1 MILQI
6 GPSYQFFQQNCL
18 PAVLE
23 SIPEKQLRWRKLH
36 WIYLIL
42 FVKLYLIHHGSCLPV
57 LPESLWTLTR
67 PAIRKWLESQPLI
80 NPLYSHGGTHF
91 EHLLSLIDGEEFFH
105 SQSQFN
111 FLKVI
116 GFILFLTIYSEY
128 SEIVTFNPD
137 GGSDRCEPFLCIMGW
152 SSESDL
158 SLANGL

>member
-6 GPSYQFFQQNCL
+6 GPSCWFSQQSCL
-18 PAVLE
+18 PVVLE

-80 NPLYSHGGTHF
+80 NPLYSHGDTHF
-91 EHLLSLIDGEEFFH
+91 ERLLSLIDGEEFFH
-105 SQSQFN
+105 SQSQFH
-111 FLKVI
+111 FLKI
-116 GFILFLTIYSEY
+116 IDLIWFLTIF

-152 SSESDL
+152 SSESDI